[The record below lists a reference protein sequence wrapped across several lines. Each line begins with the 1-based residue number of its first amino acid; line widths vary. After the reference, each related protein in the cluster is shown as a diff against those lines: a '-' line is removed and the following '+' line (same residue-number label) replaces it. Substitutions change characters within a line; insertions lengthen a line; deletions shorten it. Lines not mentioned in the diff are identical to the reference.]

1 MKVNQPN
8 NYRVECSTL
17 FFYSCFGTGSP
28 DKLLFTKIAIIC
40 IRRQTHALFAN
51 NWGGRHLI
59 SNSLEILSKS
69 DYSLEYISALHPPP
83 FQKKVILQQSP
94 WYSTTSFCGVKV
106 SILHSKLFT
115 KRIGWFSSSQSVFL
129 STSVWIVRQ
138 QCIKWH
144 QKISS
149 SKGLWSIRVW
159 IVGQGCF

>member
-40 IRRQTHALFAN
+40 IRRQTHAFFSN

-69 DYSLEYISALHPPP
+69 DYSLEYISPLHPPP
-83 FQKKVILQQSP
+83 FQKKVIFQQSP

-106 SILHSKLFT
+106 SILQSKLFT
-115 KRIGWFSSSQSVFL
+115 KNDRVIQQLTKCILEYFCLNSQTAVYKM
-129 STSVWIVRQ
+129 TPE
-138 QCIKWH
+138 K
-144 QKISS
+144 
-149 SKGLWSIRVW
+149 
-159 IVGQGCF
+159 

>member
-17 FFYSCFGTGSP
+17 FFYSCLGTGSP

-40 IRRQTHALFAN
+40 IRRQTHALSAN

-83 FQKKVILQQSP
+83 FQKKVIFQQSP
-94 WYSTTSFCGVKV
+94 WYSNTSLCGVKV
-106 SILHSKLFT
+106 SILHSTL
-115 KRIGWFSSSQSVFL
+115 FSSLQSVFL

-149 SKGLWSIRVW
+149 SKGLWGICVW

>member
-40 IRRQTHALFAN
+40 IRRQTHAFFAN

-69 DYSLEYISALHPPP
+69 DYSLEYIIFLKEGYIPTVSL
-83 FQKKVILQQSP
+83 IL
-94 WYSTTSFCGVKV
+94 YHF
-106 SILHSKLFT
+106 
-115 KRIGWFSSSQSVFL
+115 FL
-129 STSVWIVRQ
+129 W
-138 QCIKWH
+138 C
-144 QKISS
+144 
-149 SKGLWSIRVW
+149 
-159 IVGQGCF
+159 